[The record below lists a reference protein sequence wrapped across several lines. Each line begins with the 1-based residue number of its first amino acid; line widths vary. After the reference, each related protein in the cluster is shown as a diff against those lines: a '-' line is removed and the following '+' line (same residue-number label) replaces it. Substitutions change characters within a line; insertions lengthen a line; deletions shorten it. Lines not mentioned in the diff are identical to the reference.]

1 VTHPFHPW
9 FGREFR
15 FVALR
20 QPWGENRVWFL
31 DEHDRLLSLPV
42 GWTDAAPP
50 DVFVELAAGRCPFR
64 IDDLIS
70 LAGLLENLRRLP
82 QAECKGDS
90 AVTVRETLPG
100 LGGS

>member
-9 FGREFR
+9 FGRVFR
-15 FVALR
+15 FVAVR
-20 QPWGENRVWFL
+20 QPWGEDRVLFL
-31 DEHDRLLSLPV
+31 DEQERLLSLPV

-50 DVFVELAAGRCPFR
+50 DVFVELSAGRCPFR

-70 LAGLLENLRRLP
+70 LAGLLEGIRRPP

-90 AVTVRETLPG
+90 AVTVR
-100 LGGS
+100 

>member
-1 VTHPFHPW
+1 
-9 FGREFR
+9 
-15 FVALR
+15 VALR

>member
-1 VTHPFHPW
+1 MTHAFHPL

-15 FVALR
+15 FVAVR
-20 QPWGENRVWFL
+20 QPWGEDRVLFL
-31 DEHDRLLSLPV
+31 DEHEHLLSLPV

-70 LAGLLENLRRLP
+70 LANLLEDIRRAP

-90 AVTVRETLPG
+90 AVTVR
-100 LGGS
+100 